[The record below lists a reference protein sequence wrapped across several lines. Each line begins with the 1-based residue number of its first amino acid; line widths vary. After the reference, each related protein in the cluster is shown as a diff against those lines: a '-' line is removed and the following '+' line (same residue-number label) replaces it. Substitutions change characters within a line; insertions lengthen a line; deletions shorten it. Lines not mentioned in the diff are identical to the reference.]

1 MRKYL
6 NRRDAGEVLADA
18 LHEYQGK
25 SNVIVL
31 ALPRGGVPV
40 AYEVATSLKAPLDVY
55 IVRKLGMP
63 GYPELAMGAIAQGG
77 ATIFNQ
83 EIINMYGITPQEI
96 DSVIK
101 SEKTEL
107 MRRETAYRGKRSFP
121 SLTEKIVILIDDGI
135 ATGATIKA
143 AILAIHQQKP
153 AKIVAA
159 VPVADQQIKK
169 MIEPLVDD
177 FVCPLVVDNL
187 RAVGLWYNDFSQT
200 EDAEVMDLL
209 SKTTKATN

>member
-18 LHEYQGK
+18 LHGYQGK

-107 MRRETAYRGKRSFP
+107 MRREIAYRGKRSFP